1 MNVGAS
7 AEQDDLGLQDE
18 QDISEEPA
26 KRPRQQSAAS
36 RDVPVS
42 QAQAKSTTALSSAE
56 VSSSKQSTVRQPRPK
71 SDDERLR
78 IQQQRRRRAKAAELL
93 QRTWRGHTVR
103 RDRAQLEASIVP
115 LQSLLRGYLL
125 RKRRKE
131 GLLDALEANADPIE
145 NDQNENTEQYED
157 AQEDLNQEVD
167 GNDSSLRDQFYE
179 DLQDYLEVSGAK
191 IEHHPVVDGREI
203 ELWDLFSVAT
213 QQDCAV
219 EDRDWKKVAQR
230 LGFDWTSSSGCAEDL
245 KACYDRNLAEFEEA
259 IGSYDD
265 RDDKADGEEEV
276 SGDDE
281 EQGLAT
287 SDAVTAPK
295 EPSAVPLP
303 PPYRSSSPVA
313 GVKRSFQQSAD
324 PQSEL
329 SYPSDGSGKR
339 RRRDREKAIPQT
351 PDHKLGLMEGSGRR
365 AATQEYSSPLN
376 SRGTGAGRKGVYSV
390 DEADDFLNNGMHDIE
405 EIDDLPD
412 LPPPKKRRFIEPETQ
427 DFGVVMGGEDVVR
440 QSIEENNI
448 DYLSDDDVSPSQQ
461 LQSEFDAISSPAPPV
476 AIRGNGTAS
485 ASRPPFVEPRPIGGS
500 VEDAHTSASGTGTT
514 NGSAKGDAARNR
526 TSNLKATK
534 RSLPQQYQTR
544 PAVSSAPIQNGIA
557 APPVQSR
564 SPVLARPTI
573 MAPAYSPDLISR
585 KSRQTVPAT
594 LPQALQSPA
603 RPRNSSTRPT
613 TSSAPVPGPARN
625 RDRSPE
631 LDFGDEYVE
640 AQSEHFMSLGY
651 AEEHIARAMDV
662 TSIQRGPMTVVL
674 QSLHV
679 GKGVPQDVAGVW
691 TDSDDEK
698 LRKIRNYALKEKAGT
713 TSSDPRKR
721 AKERAEVQRNRAFL
735 LEKHQLSFF
744 AIRMRYMD
752 MTDEQTDEQTVA

>member
-1 MNVGAS
+1 M
-7 AEQDDLGLQDE
+7 
-18 QDISEEPA
+18 
-26 KRPRQQSAAS
+26 
-36 RDVPVS
+36 
-42 QAQAKSTTALSSAE
+42 
-56 VSSSKQSTVRQPRPK
+56 
-71 SDDERLR
+71 
-78 IQQQRRRRAKAAELL
+78 
-93 QRTWRGHTVR
+93 
-103 RDRAQLEASIVP
+103 P
-115 LQSLLRGYLL
+115 LQSLLRGYFL
-125 RKRRKE
+125 RKRRRE
-131 GLLDALEANADPIE
+131 RLLDALEANAEPVED
-145 NDQNENTEQYED
+145 DQNKNTEQYED
-157 AQEDLNQEVD
+157 AQEDLNPEVD

-179 DLQDYLEVSGAK
+179 DLQDYLEVSGAE

-265 RDDKADGEEEV
+265 RDDEGKGEEEV

-281 EQGLAT
+281 EQGLPT

-295 EPSAVPLP
+295 EPSPVPLP

-313 GVKRSFQQSAD
+313 GVKRSFQQSTD

-351 PDHKLGLMEGSGRR
+351 PDHKLGIMVESSRHV
-365 AATQEYSSPLN
+365 ATQEFSSPLK
-376 SRGTGAGRKGVYSV
+376 SRGTAAGRKGVYSV

-412 LPPPKKRRFIEPETQ
+412 LPPPKKKRFIEPETQ
-427 DFGVVMGGEDVVR
+427 DFGIVMDGENVVR

-448 DYLSDDDVSPSQQ
+448 GYLSDEDDVSPSQQ
-461 LQSEFDAISSPAPPV
+461 LQSEFDAFSSPAPPV

-485 ASRPPFVEPRPIGGS
+485 ANRPPFVEPRPRPMGGP
-500 VEDAHTSASGTGTT
+500 VEDAHTSASGTGTI
-514 NGSAKGDAARNR
+514 NGSAKGGAARNR

-544 PAVSSAPIQNGIA
+544 PAASSAPIQNGTA
-557 APPVQSR
+557 APPAQSR
-564 SPVLARPTI
+564 PPILARPTV
-573 MAPAYSPDLISR
+573 MAPTYSPDVISQ
-585 KSRQTVPAT
+585 KYRQTVPAT
-594 LPQALQSPA
+594 LTRAVQSSA
-603 RPRNSSTRPT
+603 QPRNSSTRPST
-613 TSSAPVPGPARN
+613 TSAPVPDPARN

-631 LDFGDEYVE
+631 PDFGDEYIE
-640 AQSEHFMSLGY
+640 AQSEHFMALGY
-651 AEEHIARAMDV
+651 DEEHIGRAMDV

-679 GKGVPQDVAGVW
+679 GNGVPRDVAGVW

-698 LRKIRNYALKEKAGT
+698 LRKIRNYARKEKARA
-713 TSSDPRKR
+713 TSSGRWKNG
-721 AKERAEVQRNRAFL
+721 KERAEVERNRAFL
-735 LEKHQLSFF
+735 LEKHQLSFY
-744 AIRMRYMD
+744 ATRLRYME
-752 MTDEQTDEQTVA
+752 MTDEQTDEQTAAL